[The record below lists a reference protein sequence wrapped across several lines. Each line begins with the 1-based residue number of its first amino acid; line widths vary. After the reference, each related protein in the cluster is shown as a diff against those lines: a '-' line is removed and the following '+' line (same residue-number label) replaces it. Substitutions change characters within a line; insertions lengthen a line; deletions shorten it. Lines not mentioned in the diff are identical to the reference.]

1 MIRTIIAKELRSL
14 FASPLA
20 WVVLAFLQ
28 IILAWIFLTRVDYFL
43 TIQPQLARVP
53 NAPGLTEIV
62 VVPMFGIAS
71 IVLLMSVP
79 LLTMRLIAEERRN
92 KTMTLLM
99 SAPISMTQIVLG
111 KFLATASFLAMV
123 GGLIALMALSLLMGG
138 SLDYGL
144 LAANL
149 LGLLLLTGS
158 FAAIGL
164 FASCLTTHPVVAAIG
179 ACSALTAGDT
189 RGVTSSRVPRPMG
202 LPAATDAAMANMRST
217 LLSGPSHTSADSGCT
232 HSTARSGSSAP
243 VNQGRAITVH
253 KACLR
258 AASSTRRARPTIDT
272 YRLLPSSLNA
282 RLAGCAPWSR

>member
-14 FASPLA
+14 FTSPLA

-28 IILAWIFLTRVDYFL
+28 VILAWIFLTRVNFFL
-43 TIQPQLARVP
+43 GIQGQLTRVP

-92 KTMTLLM
+92 RTMTMLL

-111 KFLATASFLAMV
+111 KFLATAIFLAMI

-138 SLDYGL
+138 TLDYGL
-144 LAANL
+144 LVANL
-149 LGLLLLTGS
+149 LGLLLLTSS

-164 FASCLTTHPVVAAIG
+164 FVSCLTTHPVVAAIG
-179 ACSALTAGDT
+179 ALAAFLMLWLINIAASDPASPVHLFSLLKHFEGFMNGAVALTDVIYFALLT
-189 RGVTSSRVPRPMG
+189 ALFLILSIRR
-202 LPAATDAAMANMRST
+202 LDADR
-217 LLSGPSHTSADSGCT
+217 
-232 HSTARSGSSAP
+232 
-243 VNQGRAITVH
+243 
-253 KACLR
+253 LR
-258 AASSTRRARPTIDT
+258 A
-272 YRLLPSSLNA
+272 
-282 RLAGCAPWSR
+282 